1 MNVNAIL
8 LLFNIFRNWQHNQF
22 SINICPSSYLFS
34 NLFLFPICI
43 IELYY
48 ILSVFSNRSY
58 LAICILPAYLFVSS
72 LFFFFCSSFLP
83 ACVSANLL
91 VYLYVYCFFC
101 SFIFFLS
108 SSPSSSLSPFTLLSL
123 YPFPLTFF
131 LFTLL
136 QLKQQAPSLEK
147 TYQTN
152 KQKTWTLWSKPL
164 FLGRKTKA

>member
-1 MNVNAIL
+1 MQFCCSLTFFVIDSIINFL
-8 LLFNIFRNWQHNQF
+8 LISVPRHIYFPIYFYFQSVSLNYFIYHQYVVIDLTLR
-22 SINICPSSYLFS
+22 SVSYLPIC
-34 NLFLFPICI
+34 LFLRYSFPFA
-43 IELYY
+43 L
-48 ILSVFSNRSY
+48 
-58 LAICILPAYLFVSS
+58 
-72 LFFFFCSSFLP
+72 FLP

-108 SSPSSSLSPFTLLSL
+108 SSPSSSLSPFTLFSL

-152 KQKTWTLWSKPL
+152 KQ
-164 FLGRKTKA
+164 TKNMNSLK